1 VAEREGKEA
10 VEGLPPRR
18 ALSRRTLFTGAA
30 AVGAGLLGLESLS
43 LDGRFDHRR
52 ALETSGGERF
62 RASLAGA
69 GDRTG
74 VIHVGHSTHLLCV
87 KGKRLLT
94 DPWFYDPAF
103 GSVEHSP
110 APAVAPDGLGTL
122 DAILVSHDHPDHA
135 DLRALDRMSD
145 KSRTEV
151 LVATEEL
158 GRQIRGLGF
167 SGVHVLRVG
176 EKFSLGELEIFG
188 VPAVHDVVEIGFVVD
203 DIYFAG
209 DTRLTE
215 ALPAIKEQ
223 HRPHLALLPVDG
235 TRIRT
240 GGKWVMTPEDAVSAA
255 EILGVSRVIPSHAEA
270 RFFDP
275 LVKHLLTTTVSEPG
289 RKFSE
294 LVARTLPKVTCT
306 LPQPGEWVP
315 VKPA

>member
-1 VAEREGKEA
+1 MAEREGKEA
-10 VEGLPPRR
+10 LEGVAPRR
-18 ALSRRTLFTGAA
+18 ALSRRTLLTGAA

-52 ALETSGGERF
+52 ALVTSGAARF
-62 RASLAGA
+62 RASLARA
-69 GDRTG
+69 GEASG

-103 GSVEHSP
+103 GSLEHSP
-110 APAVAPDGLGTL
+110 APAVAPEGLGPL

-135 DLRALDRMSD
+135 DLRALDRMGD
-145 KSRTEV
+145 KSRSEV
-151 LVATEEL
+151 LVATQEL
-158 GRQIRGLGF
+158 ALRIKGLGF
-167 SGVHVLRVG
+167 SSVHVLAVG
-176 EKFSLGELEIFG
+176 EKFALGDIDIFG

-209 DTRLTE
+209 DTRLTDE
-215 ALPAIKEQ
+215 LPGIRERY
-223 HRPHLALLPVDG
+223 RPRLALLPVDG

-255 EILGVSRVIPSHAEA
+255 QILGVSRVIPSHAEA

-275 LVKHLLTTTVSEPG
+275 LVKHVLATTIVEPG
-289 RKFSE
+289 RKFAE
-294 LVARTLPKVTCT
+294 LVTRTLPTVTCT
-306 LPQPGEWVP
+306 VPQPGEWVP